1 MNWDGTKLIQAKRDF
16 DKARQQAAMERI
28 MASLT
33 GRPVDLLSFQ
43 EVYEK
48 LKATLGADRG
58 LHEIPLAAIVG
69 SVGRYQ
75 DFSRT
80 FLPRRSS
87 DEVRWVNVKTAVG
100 ERAVDALPPITVY
113 KIGEAYFVQ
122 DGHHRISI
130 ARQAGQST
138 IQAYVT
144 EVRTRAPLTAGVD
157 PGELIVKSEYAA
169 FLEYTQLDRIRPGAD
184 LTLTIP
190 GRYGRLEAH
199 IEALR
204 FLAETAQGGEIDW
217 KTAVGNWY
225 DEAYLPVLA
234 TIREQNILRDF
245 PGRTEADLYL
255 WISDHQLALRQEL
268 GWRVR
273 PEVAALN
280 LPRSPADVS
289 ISDSRVQRLLKSV
302 RFRILDLL
310 TRRHK
315 PSISRWHREKLVT
328 RYSASLFKDLLVPLS
343 GDGAGWTAFQQ
354 AAVIARHECA
364 TVHGLLVLENVA
376 AKQSAGAAAIQATF
390 ESRCREA
397 GVDCHLSLDV
407 GRPATVVE
415 ARSPLVDLVVL
426 DRHNGNL
433 GATRGWPGAT
443 CQTVAR
449 RCVRPVLI
457 VAETPSA
464 MERPLLVVDRSAGAR
479 EALFVAAYLAELWQ
493 RPLLV
498 LANGPRSQVLEQ
510 TVAYTR
516 RYLQMHEVEATFIM
530 TGRATGEVL
539 LEMAAA
545 HGNDLIIAAGGSL
558 QSRTAAFLR
567 RPNPLLTRANV
578 PLLICG

>member
-1 MNWDGTKLIQAKRDF
+1 
-16 DKARQQAAMERI
+16 
-28 MASLT
+28 
-33 GRPVDLLSFQ
+33 
-43 EVYEK
+43 
-48 LKATLGADRG
+48 
-58 LHEIPLAAIVG
+58 
-69 SVGRYQ
+69 
-75 DFSRT
+75 
-80 FLPRRSS
+80 
-87 DEVRWVNVKTAVG
+87 
-100 ERAVDALPPITVY
+100 
-113 KIGEAYFVQ
+113 
-122 DGHHRISI
+122 
-130 ARQAGQST
+130 
-138 IQAYVT
+138 
-144 EVRTRAPLTAGVD
+144 
-157 PGELIVKSEYAA
+157 
-169 FLEYTQLDRIRPGAD
+169 
-184 LTLTIP
+184 
-190 GRYGRLEAH
+190 
-199 IEALR
+199 
-204 FLAETAQGGEIDW
+204 
-217 KTAVGNWY
+217 VGNWY

-289 ISDSRVQRLLKSV
+289 ISDSRLQRLLNSV

-343 GDGAGWTAFQQ
+343 GDGAGWTAFEQ

-407 GRPATVVE
+407 GRPATVV
-415 ARSPLVDLVVL
+415 ATRSPLVDLVVL
-426 DRHNGNL
+426 DRHIGNL
-433 GATRGWPGAT
+433 GAT
-443 CQTVAR
+443 CQTVVR

-464 MERPLLVVDRSAGAR
+464 MERPLLVLDSSAGTR

-498 LANGPRSQVLEQ
+498 LANGARSQVLEQ

-516 RYLQMHEVEATFIM
+516 RYLQMHEVEATFIT
-530 TGRATGEVL
+530 TGRATSAVL
-539 LEMAAA
+539 LETAAA
-545 HGNDLIIAAGGSL
+545 HDNDLIIAAGGSL